1 MANVNDLENLNDE
14 EFLLLYDVRGP
25 RNKHLCLPHWKYD
38 RFQLEEMTDEECLV
52 EFRFSKTEIYDL
64 VGTFHLPEVLNC
76 YNGWVV
82 DAVDALC
89 IVLKRYAYPSR
100 YADLVPRFGRSV
112 PLLCTVANQ
121 MTDLIFNQFNHL
133 LRDLDQP

>member
-25 RNKHLCLPHWKYD
+25 RNKHLCLPHLKYD

-64 VGTFHLPEVLNC
+64 VGTFRLPEVLNC

-82 DAVDALC
+82 DAVEALC

-100 YADLVPRFGRSV
+100 YTDLVPRFGRSV
-112 PLLCTVANQ
+112 PLLCIVVNQ
-121 MTDLIFNQFNHL
+121 MTDLI
-133 LRDLDQP
+133 